1 MSGYLTYLAYN
12 IVGHA
17 PAKRESMQYSAD
29 GKGKIISKL
38 DKSSIR
44 SFHFQASF
52 YFLIAHKIN

>member
-38 DKSSIR
+38 NEFNDTHSHSVR
-44 SFHFQASF
+44 ANTYSDG
-52 YFLIAHKIN
+52 Y